1 MTAKIQ
7 NFIHWHEGML
17 LSPHHFQQS
26 DSYLQ
31 QMFSVFGTS
40 GNAFCYGIHE
50 ISVDTSA
57 LSSGVIRIL
66 KARGIFQDGY
76 YFDYD
81 AMRDRP
87 LEKNLTEYFSAHTAP
102 VKVYLA
108 IPIRKIGE
116 NELGGDMARYY
127 PDELTNVNDEN
138 TGENLINIPILKPKI
153 RLLTAEEIDAR
164 YTSFPVFEAEKAV
177 DGGVVGTKFIPPYIT
192 VDEHSK
198 ISEVCRDIAQA
209 IRSKVSYFADR
220 KDNYAGVV
228 TDESMACLRI
238 LIQAALPLEAI
249 IKINSLQPFE
259 IYKCLLHSAAHIIS
273 VNPTQLI
280 PLLPKYDHVDLFG
293 TFDSLQ
299 KYVQNILE
307 KMKQKYEVVRF
318 EKEGNTFKLQMKK
331 EWLSVGD
338 EIAIGIQKAF
348 SATEDETL
356 HWIAGVQIASESM
369 LGMIKDRRILGAERC
384 IMERGAYI
392 TQPVG
397 MTILAVKIKNAYI
410 KDSEKLCI
418 SNPSNVGVPEEVI
431 LYAER

>member
-1 MTAKIQ
+1 
-7 NFIHWHEGML
+7 ML

-26 DSYLQ
+26 DNHLQ
-31 QMFSVFGTS
+31 QMFSIFCTS
-40 GNAFCYGIHE
+40 GNAFCYGVHE

-66 KARGIFQDGY
+66 KVRGIFQDGY

-81 AMRDRP
+81 AMRDSP
-87 LEKNLTEYFSAHTAP
+87 LEKNLSEYFLAHTTP
-102 VKVYLA
+102 IKVYLA
-108 IPIRKIGE
+108 IPVRKIGE
-116 NELGGDMARYY
+116 NELSGDMARYY
-127 PDELTNVNDEN
+127 PGELENVNDEN
-138 TGENLINIPILKPKI
+138 TGENLINIPVLKPKI

-164 YTSFPVFEAEKAV
+164 YTSFPIFEAEKSV

-198 ISEVCRDIAQA
+198 ISEVCRGIAQA

-249 IKINSLQPFE
+249 IKTNYLQPFE
-259 IYKCLLHSAAHIIS
+259 IYKCLLHSAANIIS

-280 PLLPKYDHVDLFG
+280 PLLPKYDHVDLLG

-307 KMKQKYEVVRF
+307 KMKQKYEIVRF

-331 EWLSVGD
+331 EWLSAGD

-348 SATEDETL
+348 SVTEDETL
-356 HWIAGVQIASESM
+356 RWISGVQIASESM

-392 TQPVG
+392 TQPAG
-397 MTILAVKIKNAYI
+397 MTILSVKIKNAYI

-418 SNPSNVGVPEEVI
+418 SNPSNSGVPEEVI